1 MILFSDNSFLM
12 FPNVKYNLTFTSWSD
27 FSVQEFSQNFNVK
40 YVVMRMRLLDARI
53 LSMCVCMYI
62 LTLYYI
68 DLLLTLT

>member
-1 MILFSDNSFLM
+1 MILFSDNGFLM
-12 FPNVKYNLTFTSWSD
+12 FPNVKYNMTFTSWSD

-40 YVVMRMRLLDARI
+40 YVVMRRRLLDVRI